1 MAKASAVSVSTIR
14 YWSQSA
20 YRAVIMRGVSR
31 TQHFK
36 TVQGVKL
43 TIELNLQKR
52 IATAFWTENGREVS
66 KELKIAQS
74 WL

>member
-1 MAKASAVSVSTIR
+1 MAKAKELQVSTIR

-36 TVQGVKL
+36 TREGIKL

-52 IATAFWTENGREVS
+52 IATAFYTLEGREVS